1 MKTSFKQLITIVL
14 ILSLIIIVYYSW
26 NATKPDYI
34 KQYQKTIDS
43 AQNNIDSLKLEI
55 VKSDELIDSMNHV
68 LFVLDEKNDS
78 LKNKIKNIKKQT
90 NEKTDAV
97 VKLNNVELEH
107 FFTERY

>member
-1 MKTSFKQLITIVL
+1 MKITLKQIIS
-14 ILSLIIIVYYSW
+14 ILIILVILVIGYYYWTTSQ
-26 NATKPDYI
+26 PDYI

-43 AQNNIDSLKLEI
+43 AQHNIDSLKLEI
-55 VKSDELIDSMNHV
+55 VKSDELIDSMNHQ

-107 FFTERY
+107 FFTDRY